1 MRYKSGQKVTLLDFS
16 HETTGKVDSNAYFWI
31 DYFDQFIGKTLTV
44 EYSDKVYGGNAN
56 YYKIKEMRD
65 HYKVMH
71 HWLCHD
77 HLPEELFEI

>member
-1 MRYKSGQKVTLLDFS
+1 MTFEDEQIVTLLDFS

-31 DYFDQFIGKTLTV
+31 DYFDQFIGKELTI
-44 EYSDKVYGGNAN
+44 EYSSQNYDRIK

-71 HWLCHD
+71 HWLTCD
-77 HLPEELFEI
+77 HLPEELFDI